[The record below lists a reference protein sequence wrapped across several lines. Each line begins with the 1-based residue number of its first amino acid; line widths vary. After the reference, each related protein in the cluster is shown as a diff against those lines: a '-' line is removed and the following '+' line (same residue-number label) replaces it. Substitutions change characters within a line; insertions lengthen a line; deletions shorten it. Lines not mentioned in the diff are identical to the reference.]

1 MEDEFFKIST
11 NTLRI
16 PDGIAYVGL
25 QIENLVSKI
34 QKAGTLKMLSGF
46 AMNSLAKQACSLTEL
61 VK

>member
-34 QKAGTLKMLSGF
+34 QKAGTLKMLSG
-46 AMNSLAKQACSLTEL
+46 LR
-61 VK
+61 